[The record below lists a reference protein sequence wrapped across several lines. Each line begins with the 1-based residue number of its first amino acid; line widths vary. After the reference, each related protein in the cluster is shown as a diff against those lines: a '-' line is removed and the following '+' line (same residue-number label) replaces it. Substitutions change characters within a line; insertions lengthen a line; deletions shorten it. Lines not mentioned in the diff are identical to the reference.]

1 MNSLISAQT
10 LRMSVVLC
18 ALFTLAFSLETQA
31 QKFEITPQYG
41 YQVGAKYNYYGG
53 YVKLKASDQFGVTAN
68 ISLSDNLQAEFF
80 WAQQSSAV
88 AVKDVI
94 FYPVEEEVTDAT
106 VDHFQ
111 LGIIHMFGY
120 SDARPF
126 VGMSAGWSTIGSDD
140 RAYDSTTSF
149 SFGFSGGLKYFF
161 SDHVGI
167 RLQGQLLV
175 PVQWGGVYLGTGGGG
190 VYTGGSILQLNFSG
204 GLIIAI

>member
-1 MNSLISAQT
+1 MT
-10 LRMSVVLC
+10 VVLC
-18 ALFTLAFSLETQA
+18 VLITLAFSFQTQA

-41 YQVGAKYNYYGG
+41 YQVGAKWNYYGG
-53 YVKLKASDQFGVTAN
+53 YVKLKSSDQFGVTAN
-68 ISLSDNLQAEFF
+68 IFLSDNLQAEFF

-126 VGMSAGWSTIGSDD
+126 VGMSAGC
-140 RAYDSTTSF
+140 RVNCSF
-149 SFGFSGGLKYFF
+149 PCNGEEFTWA
-161 SDHVGI
+161 
-167 RLQGQLLV
+167 
-175 PVQWGGVYLGTGGGG
+175 PAEEE
-190 VYTGGSILQLNFSG
+190 YTREAVFCNSISQADLS
-204 GLIIAI
+204 

>member
-1 MNSLISAQT
+1 MIFLTKGARQLSFGI
-10 LRMSVVLC
+10 C
-18 ALFTLAFSLETQA
+18 LAFVLVFSMDTQA

-41 YQVGAKYNYYGG
+41 YQVGAKWNYYGG
-53 YVKLKASDQFGVTAN
+53 YVKLKSSDQYGLTAN
-68 ISLSDNLQAEFF
+68 FSLSDNLQGEFF
-80 WAQQSSAV
+80 WAQQNSSV

-94 FYPVEEEVTDAT
+94 FYPKEEEVSDAT

-126 VGMSAGWSTIGSDD
+126 VGMSAGWSTFSPDEPE
-140 RAYDSTTSF
+140 YNTTTSF
-149 SFGFSGGLKYFF
+149 SFGFTGGLKYFF

-190 VYTGGSILQLNFSG
+190 VYTGGSILQLKFSG
-204 GLIIAI
+204 GLIVAI

>member
-1 MNSLISAQT
+1 MKISARAMQLT
-10 LRMSVVLC
+10 AVLC
-18 ALFTLAFSLETQA
+18 VLVTLTFSLETQA

-41 YQVGAKYNYYGG
+41 YQVGAKWNYYGG
-53 YVKLKASDQFGVTAN
+53 YVKLKASDQYGVTAN
-68 ISLSDNLQAEFF
+68 ISLSDNLQGEFF
-80 WAQQSSAV
+80 WAQQNSTVS
-88 AVKDVI
+88 VKDVI
-94 FYPVEEEVTDAT
+94 FYPVEEEVTEAT

-111 LGIIHMFGY
+111 LGILHTFGY
-120 SDARPF
+120 SDALPF
-126 VGMSAGWSTIGSDD
+126 VGMSAGWSTFNPDEPE
-140 RAYDSTTSF
+140 YNSTTSF

-175 PVQWGGVYLGTGGGG
+175 PVQWGGVYVGTGGGG

>member
-1 MNSLISAQT
+1 MNSSNPLGGRRLIVFFCLSF
-10 LRMSVVLC
+10 VF
-18 ALFTLAFSLETQA
+18 LFFQEAEA

-41 YQVGAKYNYYGG
+41 YQVGSKWNYYGG
-53 YVKLKASDQFGVTAN
+53 YVKLKASDQYGVTAN
-68 ISLSDNLQAEFF
+68 LSLSDNIQGEFF
-80 WAQQSSAV
+80 WARQNTSV
-88 AVKDVI
+88 AVKDVVI
-94 FYPVEEEVTDAT
+94 YPVEEEVTDAS

-111 LGIIHMFGY
+111 LGVIHTFGY
-120 SDARPF
+120 SDALPF
-126 VGMSAGWSTIGSDD
+126 VGLSAGWSTFNPDEPQ
-140 RAYDSTTSF
+140 YNTTTSF

-161 SDHVGI
+161 SDHIGI

>member
-1 MNSLISAQT
+1 MKFLIPAQT
-10 LRMSVVLC
+10 LMLAVVLSV
-18 ALFTLAFSLETQA
+18 LFALAFSLETQA

-41 YQVGAKYNYYGG
+41 YQVGAKWNYYGG
-53 YVKLKASDQFGVTAN
+53 YVKLEPSDQFGVTAN

-111 LGIIHMFGY
+111 FGIIHMFGY

-126 VGMSAGWSTIGSDD
+126 VGLSAGWSAFNPDEPEYNT
-140 RAYDSTTSF
+140 TTSF
-149 SFGFSGGLKYFF
+149 SVGFSGGLKYFF

-175 PVQWGGVYLGTGGGG
+175 PMQWGGVYLGTGGGG

>member
-1 MNSLISAQT
+1 MKIFTTSG
-10 LRMSVVLC
+10 LRPLALTICFVSVVL
-18 ALFTLAFSLETQA
+18 FSLDSQA

-41 YQVGAKYNYYGG
+41 YQVGAKWNYYGG
-53 YVKLKASDQFGVTAN
+53 YVKLKSSDQYGLTAN
-68 ISLSDNLQAEFF
+68 ITLSDNLEGEFF
-80 WAQQSSAV
+80 WAQQNSSV

-111 LGIIHMFGY
+111 LGVIHMFGY
-120 SDARPF
+120 SEARPF
-126 VGMSAGWSTIGSDD
+126 VGMSAGWSTFSPDEPE
-140 RAYDSTTSF
+140 YNTTTSF
-149 SFGFSGGLKYFF
+149 SFGFTGGLKYFF

-204 GLIIAI
+204 GLIVAI

>member
-1 MNSLISAQT
+1 MKIFISPGSRQLTIIACF
-10 LRMSVVLC
+10 VFG
-18 ALFTLAFSLETQA
+18 LFLSSDAQA

-41 YQVGAKYNYYGG
+41 YQVGSKWNYYGG
-53 YVKLKASDQFGVTAN
+53 YVKLKGSDQFGITAN
-68 ISLSDNLQAEFF
+68 VSFTDDIQGEFF
-80 WAQQSSAV
+80 WAQQNSTV
-88 AVKDVI
+88 AVKDVV

-111 LGIIHMFGY
+111 FGIIHMFGY

-126 VGMSAGWSTIGSDD
+126 VGLTAGWSTFSPDEPE
-140 RAYDSTTSF
+140 YNTTTSF

>member
-1 MNSLISAQT
+1 MKILNFAGARWLT
-10 LRMSVVLC
+10 LPICLLVIIL
-18 ALFTLAFSLETQA
+18 FSLDAQA

-41 YQVGAKYNYYGG
+41 YQVGAKWNYYGG
-53 YVKLKASDQFGVTAN
+53 YVKLKSSDQYGITAN
-68 ISLSDNLQAEFF
+68 LSFTDDIQGEFF
-80 WAQQSSAV
+80 WARQNSSV
-88 AVKDVI
+88 AVKDVV

-111 LGIIHMFGY
+111 FGIIHMFGY

-126 VGMSAGWSTIGSDD
+126 VGLSAGWSTFSPDEPE
-140 RAYDSTTSF
+140 YNTTTSF